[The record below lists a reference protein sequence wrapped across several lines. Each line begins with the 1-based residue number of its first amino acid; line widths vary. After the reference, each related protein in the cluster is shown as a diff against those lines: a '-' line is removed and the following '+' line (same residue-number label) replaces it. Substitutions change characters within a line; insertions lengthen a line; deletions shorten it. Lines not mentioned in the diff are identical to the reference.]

1 MSLGR
6 SGSLASLREL
16 NRLRVLETVRARG
29 EVSRPDI
36 ARRTGLSR
44 STVSSLVADLQETGL
59 LVERSNNGAAPS
71 TGRGRPAGLL
81 SLDPSG
87 GAVIGIHLDHPGV
100 HVAIA
105 DLGYQVLAEEQHALD
120 IDHDAEEGLAI
131 TAASVERLLAT
142 TGIDPARVLGA
153 GVALAG
159 PIDRHTGR
167 LGSSTILPGWVG
179 INPTEA
185 IGRALGLPVSVDND
199 ANLGALAE
207 HVLGAGRGADD
218 LLYLMFSSGI
228 GAGILLDGRLYRG
241 AGGFAGE
248 IGHTVIDEHGAVCRC
263 GLRGCLETFAG
274 AGVLVDLLRP
284 THGSDLDV
292 AGMVALAVDGDRAAG
307 RVIADAGRVIGGM
320 LAALCNQ
327 FNPECVV
334 VGGELA
340 ATGDVLLEPVR
351 QAVVRSALP
360 AATDS
365 LRIVAGELGD
375 RAEILGALV
384 LAVGS
389 SDRALSGEAREAVG
403 R

>member
-29 EVSRPDI
+29 EVSRPEL

-44 STVSSLVADLQETGL
+44 STVSTIVADLQATGI
-59 LVERSNNGAAPS
+59 LVERPNGAAPV
-71 TGRGRPAGLL
+71 TGRGRPAGVL

-100 HVAIA
+100 HVAVA
-105 DLGYQVLAEEQHALD
+105 DLGYSVLAEEHHPLD
-120 IDHDAEEGLAI
+120 IDLDAEEGLTLA
-131 TAASVERLLAT
+131 AASVDRVLARAGIER
-142 TGIDPARVLGA
+142 DHVLGA

-159 PIDRHTGR
+159 PIDRQTGR

-179 INPTEA
+179 INPSVA
-185 IGRALGLPVSVDND
+185 IGERLGMPVTVDND

-207 HVLGAGRGADD
+207 HVLGAGRDADD
-218 LLYLMFSSGI
+218 LLYLMLSSGI
-228 GAGILLDGRLYRG
+228 GAGLVLSGRLYRG
-241 AGGFAGE
+241 AGGTAGE

-274 AGVLVDLLRP
+274 AGVLVDLLRA
-284 THGSDLDV
+284 THGADLTV
-292 AGMVALAVDGDRAAG
+292 ARMVALAVDGDRAAS
-307 RVIADAGRVIGGM
+307 RVIADAGRVIGGV

-327 FNPECVV
+327 FNPERVV

-340 ATGDVLLEPVR
+340 AAGDVLLEPVR
-351 QAVVRSALP
+351 QAVARFAIP
-360 AATDS
+360 AAADG
-365 LRIVAGELGD
+365 LRIVAGELSD

-389 SDRALSGEAREAVG
+389 SDRALSGRAREAVG